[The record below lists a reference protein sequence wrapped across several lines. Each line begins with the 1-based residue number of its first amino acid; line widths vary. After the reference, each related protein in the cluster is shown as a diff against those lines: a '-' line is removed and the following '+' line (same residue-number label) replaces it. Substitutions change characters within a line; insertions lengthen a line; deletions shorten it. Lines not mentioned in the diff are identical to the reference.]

1 MKLIGAGCVALAAI
15 SLSALVAP
23 AMSAPQRHKPVQAQ
37 DWTKTVTE
45 TADGGFKMG
54 NPNAKIQLVEYGSL
68 TCPHCRHFAETGV
81 KPLIAKYVRTGKAS
95 YEYRSLI
102 LNGIDVAATLVAR
115 CGGPSHF
122 FPMAAQLYATQQT
135 WIGKITDAESEKLN
149 ALPQDQM
156 FLGVAKVT
164 GLIPMAAA
172 HGIPAAKA
180 ETCVKDQ
187 AAADQ
192 LQQMVQAASDKG
204 VQGTP
209 TFFLNDKLVP
219 AYDWGTL
226 EPFLKDAGS

>member
-122 FPMAAQLYATQQT
+122 FPMAAQLYA
-135 WIGKITDAESEKLN
+135 
-149 ALPQDQM
+149 
-156 FLGVAKVT
+156 
-164 GLIPMAAA
+164 
-172 HGIPAAKA
+172 
-180 ETCVKDQ
+180 
-187 AAADQ
+187 
-192 LQQMVQAASDKG
+192 
-204 VQGTP
+204 
-209 TFFLNDKLVP
+209 
-219 AYDWGTL
+219 
-226 EPFLKDAGS
+226 